1 MSYIDLDEFISAKP
15 IRRFMN
21 SDHSCLFNAVAY
33 SANRFTY
40 NENSAN
46 NLRKVVS
53 EIILGNNKKYNE
65 AILGKSNLDYANDIL
80 SPYSWGGEIE
90 LSILADYY
98 KIEIVTLSAKDY
110 KIKLIYGANKQYKER
125 IYIIYD
131 GTHYDA
137 LAINSYDENNDNLDI
152 CKFFNDDL
160 VNNILEGKYAEM
172 ISSYY
177 I

>member
-1 MSYIDLDEFISAKP
+1 MSSIDLDELIKATP

-21 SDHSCLFNAVAY
+21 SDHACLFNAIAY

-40 NENSAN
+40 NKNSAN
-46 NLRKVVS
+46 KLRQIVA
-53 EIILGNNKKYNE
+53 EIILGDKKKYNK
-65 AILGKSNLDYANDIL
+65 AILGKSNLDYANDIAY
-80 SPYSWGGEIE
+80 PFTWGGEIE

-98 KIEIVTLSAKDY
+98 KIEIVTLSAKNY
-110 KIKLIYGANKQYKER
+110 NVKLVYGANNQYKER

-137 LAINSYDENNDNLDI
+137 LAINSYDENNHNLDI
-152 CKFFNDDL
+152 CRFKNNEIINSILDTKF
-160 VNNILEGKYAEM
+160 AEM